1 MKEQDRLKHPRESH
15 LFNKDTL
22 YHSLGHDWDSELNKL
37 HGKDLWDTPNE
48 NSREVR
54 RMVVIEC
61 LRMSEKIK
69 ALPFW
74 RRLFNLF

>member
-1 MKEQDRLKHPRESH
+1 MKYTEE
-15 LFNKDTL
+15 NL
-22 YHSLGHDWDSELNKL
+22 YHNLGYDWDAELNEL

-48 NSREVR
+48 NSRKVR
-54 RMVVIEC
+54 KMVVKEC

-69 ALPFW
+69 KLPFW